1 MLTIRKL
8 IMFVVM
14 NSTPYPQEIIKACIW
29 YLYEVFRWT
38 YACSTPSSTH
48 TKAGQRRC
56 FSRYYR
62 RLAKRHNITVL
73 TSGKDGCREHREEI
87 FGINV
92 VRLKTKY
99 VHIPEAPLPFLLFDG
114 INKAIRRAGA
124 DLYHINNR
132 FQYFPYNIRTIKS
145 TGGKLALTIHNSL
158 PIDINTL
165 TDTMGLLYDVG
176 WGRTIMKEADVITG
190 VSKNAL
196 DVTVPKREM
205 YKAHVIYN
213 GVDCNNFRK
222 ISKKDRTVASLI
234 RGLGFEGPTVV
245 SNGRL
250 VPQKGQIYLMI
261 ALYELAKMGIELNL
275 LIIGRGPMQKE
286 LTERARS
293 LGLSDRFAIRHGI
306 GDDKLPYYYAIGD
319 ISVLPSLYEP
329 ASLAALESMA
339 CEVPLIVSR
348 VGGLP
353 EMVGKCG
360 LYAEPRDHIGIMNRI
375 EELLEN
381 KQKASDLAKCGR
393 ARMLARHSLD
403 GISKKY
409 EELFLNTVRE

>member
-1 MLTIRKL
+1 MDICVLNP
-8 IMFVVM
+8 FFY
-14 NSTPYPQEIIKACIW
+14 PYKGGTEKVLLEIYK
-29 YLYEVFRWT
+29 
-38 YACSTPSSTH
+38 
-48 TKAGQRRC
+48 
-56 FSRYYR
+56 

-73 TSGKDGCREHREEI
+73 TSGKDGCREHREEL

-99 VHIPEAPLPFLLFDG
+99 MHIPDAPLPFLLFDG
-114 INKAIRRAGA
+114 INKTIKRAGA
-124 DLYHINNR
+124 DIYHINNR
-132 FQYFPYNIRTIKS
+132 FQYFPYNIKTIKS
-145 TGGKLALTIHNSL
+145 VGKLALTIHNSL

-165 TDTMGLLYDVG
+165 TDTVGLLYDVG
-176 WGRTIMKEADVITG
+176 WGRTIMKEADIITG
-190 VSKNAL
+190 VSKNAIE
-196 DVTVPKREM
+196 VTVPEREM

-213 GVDCNNFRK
+213 GVDYNNFRK
-222 ISKKDRTVASLI
+222 ISKKDRTVASLV

-261 ALYELAKMGIELNL
+261 ALHELAKMGTDVNL
-275 LIIGRGPMQKE
+275 LIIGCGPMQKE

-293 LGLSDRFAIRHGI
+293 LGLSGRFAIRHGI
-306 GDDKLPYYYAIGD
+306 GDDKLPYYYAVGD
-319 ISVLPSLYEP
+319 ITVLPSLYEP

-360 LYAEPRDHIGIMNRI
+360 LYTEPRDHIGIMNGI

-381 KQKASDLAKCGR
+381 KQKASDLARRGR
-393 ARMLARHSLD
+393 ARVISRHSLD
-403 GISKKY
+403 RISKKY
-409 EELFLNTVRE
+409 EELFLNTIRA